1 MRQDMK
7 DLLLETGRNG
17 GSFGKYASSRRAE
30 LKRSDPDDLPRFI
43 SSSRH
48 RGGGKELGDRLRPL
62 RQFLKKNCGRP
73 WADVYGEICAVA
85 DSRTIRG
92 YHLRQH
98 VWQYV
103 VPDRYDIGHRG
114 HYGPF
119 FVDDDGTLQEE
130 REKTEAE
137 REAERRYWQK
147 RNKWKPEPR
156 KVPNPRLVT
165 DADHWWEK
173 IEGFWFVF
181 ETKHW
186 TTKNSREDLIEEN
199 GEVKIIRIPLRDVHH
214 SATTKRQVDSKT
226 QKKLD
231 ATYLNLKKKKAA

>member
-7 DLLLETGRNG
+7 DLLLEHARNG
-17 GSFGKYASSRRAE
+17 GSHGKYASSRRAE
-30 LKRSDPDDLPRFI
+30 LKRADADDLPRFI

-48 RGGGKELGDRLRPL
+48 RGGGKELGDRLAPL
-62 RQFLKKNCGRP
+62 RKFLRRSCGRP
-73 WADVYGEICAVA
+73 WADVYSDICEAA
-85 DSRTIRG
+85 DTRTIRG

-98 VWQYV
+98 VWQFV

-130 REKTEAE
+130 RKLTQAE
-137 REAERRYWQK
+137 RDAIFKINAK
-147 RNKWKPEPR
+147 RFKWPKYE
-156 KVPNPRLVT
+156 KQVPNPRLVE

-173 IEGFWFVF
+173 IEGYWYAF
-181 ETKHW
+181 ETTRW
-186 TTKNSREDLIEEN
+186 TTKNSMEDLIEED
-199 GEVKIIRIPLRDVHH
+199 GEIKIIRIPLRDVHH
-214 SATTKRQVDSKT
+214 HSTSKKQVDSKT

-231 ATYLNLKKKKAA
+231 VTYLKRKAA